1 MHFLSN
7 MATGAAIIE
16 LAVPVTLG
24 RRIWR
29 FVRPLL
35 IVLGIAFAV
44 RTFVGE
50 ASMVPTASMESTIL
64 VGDHIFLNKSLYGP
78 EIPFTDHRLPRL
90 KTVRR
95 GDVVAF
101 RLDARPDVTYL
112 KRVVAIGGDRV
123 EMRAGRLLVNGAEV
137 REPYAE
143 HRLHLRENMAPR
155 VVSAGHLFVMGDN
168 RDDSRDSRDW
178 GAIPEANV
186 IGEPLFIY
194 WSYDAPSNAWLEPDS
209 TRRFEFYRSIAANF
223 FTRTRWWRTGTVL

>member
-1 MHFLSN
+1 

-29 FVRPLL
+29 LARTLA
-35 IVLGIAFAV
+35 IVFFIAFAV
-44 RTFVGE
+44 RTFIGE

-78 EIPFTDHRLPRL
+78 EIPFTSLRLPRL
-90 KTVRR
+90 KDVQR
-95 GDVVAF
+95 GDIVAF
-101 RLDARPDVTYL
+101 RLDTHAGVTYL
-112 KRVVAIGGDRV
+112 KRVVAVGGDRV
-123 EMRAGRLLVNGAEV
+123 EMRDGHLLVNGAEV

-143 HRLHLRENMAPR
+143 HRLHLREHMTTRTVAP
-155 VVSAGHLFVMGDN
+155 GHLFMMGDN

-178 GAIPEANV
+178 GTVPEANV

-194 WSYDAPSNAWLEPDS
+194 WSYDAPSNAWLDPDS
-209 TRRFEFYRSIAANF
+209 GRRFQFYRTIPGNF
-223 FTRTRWWRTGTVL
+223 FSRTRWWRTGIVL